1 MAKSKKM
8 SKEQS
13 LKLAIGGILTA
24 IVIVLQFIG
33 SSIKFGTFSI
43 SLILIPVV
51 LGAALC
57 GPIISAWLGFVFGVV
72 VLLSGDASLFLAI
85 SVPGTIVTVLLKG
98 TLCGLFAGLVF
109 YALKSKN
116 MTLAT
121 ILAAIVAPVTNTGV
135 FLLGCR
141 IFFFDAVREWGV
153 TEGFES
159 VAKYM
164 LVGFVGFNFLFELLT
179 NVVLCPI
186 VVRIIEATK
195 KTNK

>member
-57 GPIISAWLGFVFGVV
+57 GPIVSAWLGFVFGVV

-98 TLCGLFAGLVF
+98 TLCGLFADLVF
-109 YALKSKN
+109 NALKSKN

-121 ILAAIVAPVTNTGV
+121 ILAAIIAPVTNTGV

-153 TEGFES
+153 SAGFES
-159 VAKYM
+159 VTKYM

>member
-57 GPIISAWLGFVFGVV
+57 GPIVSAWLGFVFGVV

-109 YALKSKN
+109 NVLKSKN

>member
-57 GPIISAWLGFVFGVV
+57 GPIVSAWLGFVFGVV

-98 TLCGLFAGLVF
+98 TLCGLFASLVF
-109 YALKSKN
+109 NALKSKN

-153 TEGFES
+153 GAGFES

-186 VVRIIEATK
+186 VVRIIKATK

>member
-33 SSIKFGTFSI
+33 ASIKFGTFSI

-57 GPIISAWLGFVFGVV
+57 GPIVSAWLGFVFGVV

-85 SVPGTIVTVLLKG
+85 SIPGTIVTVLLKG
-98 TLCGLFAGLVF
+98 TFCGLFAGLVF
-109 YALKSKN
+109 NALKSKN

-141 IFFFDAVREWGV
+141 IFFFDTVREWGV
-153 TEGFES
+153 AEGFES

>member
-33 SSIKFGTFSI
+33 ASIKFGTFSI

-57 GPIISAWLGFVFGVV
+57 GPIVSAWLGFVFGVV

-109 YALKSKN
+109 NVLKSKN

-153 TEGFES
+153 AEGFES

>member
-57 GPIISAWLGFVFGVV
+57 GPIVSAWLGFVFGVV
-72 VLLSGDASLFLAI
+72 VLLSGDAALFLTI
-85 SVPGTIVTVLLKG
+85 SVPGTIATVLLKG

-109 YALKSKN
+109 NALKSKN
-116 MTLAT
+116 ITLAT
-121 ILAAIVAPVTNTGV
+121 ILAAIVAPVTNKGV
-135 FLLGCR
+135 LGCR
-141 IFFFDAVREWGV
+141 VFFFDAVREWGV
-153 TEGFES
+153 GAGFVS
-159 VAKYM
+159 VTKYM

>member
-57 GPIISAWLGFVFGVV
+57 GPIVSAWLGFVFGVV

-109 YALKSKN
+109 NALKSKN

-141 IFFFDAVREWGV
+141 VFFFDAVIEWGV
-153 TEGFES
+153 AEGFVS
-159 VAKYM
+159 VTKYM

-195 KTNK
+195 KTSK

>member
-57 GPIISAWLGFVFGVV
+57 GPIVSAWLGFIFGVV
-72 VLLSGDASLFLAI
+72 VLLSGDAALFLTI

-109 YALKSKN
+109 NTLKSKN

-153 TEGFES
+153 AEGFVS
-159 VAKYM
+159 VTKYM

>member
-1 MAKSKKM
+1 M

-57 GPIISAWLGFVFGVV
+57 GPIVSAWLGFVFGVV
-72 VLLSGDASLFLAI
+72 VLLSGEAGLFLAI
-85 SVPGTIVTVLLKG
+85 NVPGTIVTVLLKG
-98 TLCGLFAGLVF
+98 TLCGLFASLVF
-109 YALKSKN
+109 NALKSKN

-153 TEGFES
+153 GAGFES

-164 LVGFVGFNFLFELLT
+164 LVGFVGFIFLFELLT

-186 VVRIIEATK
+186 VVRIIKATK

>member
-57 GPIISAWLGFVFGVV
+57 GPIVSAWLGFVFGVV
-72 VLLSGDASLFLAI
+72 VLLSGEAGLFLAI
-85 SVPGTIVTVLLKG
+85 NVPGTIVTVLLKG
-98 TLCGLFAGLVF
+98 TLCGLFASLVF
-109 YALKSKN
+109 NALKSKN

-153 TEGFES
+153 GAGFES

-186 VVRIIEATK
+186 VVRIIKATK

>member
-1 MAKSKKM
+1 MAKTKKI
-8 SKEQS
+8 SKEPS

-57 GPIISAWLGFVFGVV
+57 GPIVSAWLGFVFGVV

-98 TLCGLFAGLVF
+98 TLCGLFAF
-109 YALKSKN
+109 KA
-116 MTLAT
+116 
-121 ILAAIVAPVTNTGV
+121 
-135 FLLGCR
+135 
-141 IFFFDAVREWGV
+141 
-153 TEGFES
+153 
-159 VAKYM
+159 
-164 LVGFVGFNFLFELLT
+164 
-179 NVVLCPI
+179 
-186 VVRIIEATK
+186 
-195 KTNK
+195 

>member
-1 MAKSKKM
+1 M

-57 GPIISAWLGFVFGVV
+57 GPIVSAWLGFVFGVV

-109 YALKSKN
+109 NSLKSKN

-153 TEGFES
+153 NEGFES

>member
-33 SSIKFGTFSI
+33 ASIKFGTFSI

-57 GPIISAWLGFVFGVV
+57 GPIVSAWLGFVFGVV

-109 YALKSKN
+109 KALKSKN

-153 TEGFES
+153 AEGFES

>member
-1 MAKSKKM
+1 M

-33 SSIKFGTFSI
+33 ASIKFGTFSI

-57 GPIISAWLGFVFGVV
+57 GPIVSAWLGFVFGVV
-72 VLLSGDASLFLAI
+72 VLISGDASLFLAI

-109 YALKSKN
+109 NVLKSKN
-116 MTLAT
+116 MTIAT

-135 FLLGCR
+135 FLFGCR

-153 TEGFES
+153 AEGFES

>member
-33 SSIKFGTFSI
+33 ASIKFGTFSI

-57 GPIISAWLGFVFGVV
+57 GPIVSAWLGFVFGVV

-98 TLCGLFAGLVF
+98 TLSGLFAGLVF
-109 YALKSKN
+109 NALKSKN

-153 TEGFES
+153 AEGFES

>member
-33 SSIKFGTFSI
+33 ASIKFGTFSI

-57 GPIISAWLGFVFGVV
+57 GPIVSAWLGFVFGVV

-109 YALKSKN
+109 NVLKSKN

-153 TEGFES
+153 AEGFES

-164 LVGFVGFNFLFELLT
+164 LVGFVGFNFLFEILT

>member
-24 IVIVLQFIG
+24 IVILLQFIG

-57 GPIISAWLGFVFGVV
+57 GPIVSAWLGFVFGVV
-72 VLLSGDASLFLAI
+72 VLLSGDAALFLTI

-98 TLCGLFAGLVF
+98 TLCGLCAGLVF
-109 YALKSKN
+109 NALKSKN
-116 MTLAT
+116 ITLAT

-141 IFFFDAVREWGV
+141 VFFFDAIREWGV
-153 TEGFES
+153 AEGFVS
-159 VAKYM
+159 VTKYM

>member
-1 MAKSKKM
+1 M

-33 SSIKFGTFSI
+33 ASIKFGTFSI

-57 GPIISAWLGFVFGVV
+57 GPIVSAWLGFVFGVV

-109 YALKSKN
+109 NVLKSKN

-153 TEGFES
+153 AEGFES